1 MKKTAVPIPESPA
14 SLFTLMFST
23 EKGGGV
29 TPNDGLCLSATVWST
44 LDHHEPYWFQTIPP
58 SNWPAM
64 PANCCRCSI
73 SGHLLDQGYDS
84 KSYYGLDK
92 KRGPGGPVARPESS
106 GSYDNLLPFLVQLII
121 PHLVYKM
128 KNVGK
133 YSILLTGR
141 TDPLLTGWQKAP
153 LHPPP
158 RLGCQKNRHLAGL
171 EGQLLFC
178 RAGRNRSPLVGLVE

>member
-1 MKKTAVPIPESPA
+1 MNPIGFRPSHSSGRPIAAAVSYQAICWTRVMTAKAIMA
-14 SLFTLMFST
+14 
-23 EKGGGV
+23 
-29 TPNDGLCLSATVWST
+29 W
-44 LDHHEPYWFQTIPP
+44 I
-58 SNWPAM
+58 
-64 PANCCRCSI
+64 
-73 SGHLLDQGYDS
+73 
-84 KSYYGLDK
+84 K

-121 PHLVYKM
+121 PQLVYKM
-128 KNVGK
+128 RNVGK
-133 YSILLTGR
+133 YSVLLTGR

-158 RLGCQKNRHLAGL
+158 RLGWQKNRHLAGL